1 MYGEKSPPKI
11 NIKNIKNIPIALMI
25 GNNDELATV

>member
-1 MYGEKSPPKI
+1 MYGEKTPPKI
-11 NIKNIKNIPIALMI
+11 NIKNITNIPIALII